1 MFGALQLG
9 LGLTRGQGGFEWYP
23 NRLFQSGD
31 ILLWYDPSDLTTM
44 FQDTTGVTPVTADGQ
59 SVAIVLDK
67 GQWGGK
73 TLEQVLA
80 DQTDKVVG
88 ARPFTGI
95 PAQVT
100 SASGGTLAMNGNAVR
115 LTIPSDTNSVRMEVD
130 FTGVVG
136 RYYKIVVQGATNFGL
151 TMAAWANLSLATP
164 GSTASTSPN
173 IQYIVRATGTACKL
187 RFYPRTSSGAAA
199 AQKAGDYVEFSEIS
213 IRELPGYHREQAT
226 GTSMPK
232 YKTGPNPAAAEN
244 SPDLKGIG
252 VIDITGIATAAT
264 YNTTTGEGSVSRVD
278 LSNQSFVTFSPL
290 DDTIYHAIDVTCL
303 TGTILVRVG
312 TFSGTGL
319 YTLPA
324 GASILVPMAL
334 TNRISITHTTAVGTS
349 TFVVNSLKEIP
360 ASAPYIH
367 WLLYDGT
374 DDSHST
380 SGINWGTDEVAACV
394 GLYKASDAAQA
405 CFAAF
410 GTNGGTAGVSAEQGL
425 ILAPGAAAATTYYAR
440 FVGSLT
446 PTQAVATGYAAPH
459 TGVVSVRG
467 KIATDVQGISVNQG
481 TEAFGSGDMG
491 TGNFGSAIP
500 VHFGRRAGSSLP
512 FNGREYQ
519 TVIRS
524 RLLSAAELSS
534 LETFVAEKTGVIL

>member
-9 LGLTRGQGGFEWYP
+9 LGLTSRQGGGLPWYP

-67 GQWGGK
+67 GQWEGR
-73 TLEQVLA
+73 TLAQVLA
-80 DQTDKVVG
+80 AQTDKVVG

-95 PAQVT
+95 PAQVMN
-100 SASGGTLAMNGNAVR
+100 ASGGTLAMNGNAVR

-151 TMAAWANLSLATP
+151 TMAAWVNLSLATP
-164 GSTASTSPN
+164 GFTASTSPN

-187 RFYPRTSSGAAA
+187 RFYPRTQSGAAA

-232 YKTGPNPAAAEN
+232 YKT
-244 SPDLKGIG
+244 D
-252 VIDITGIATAAT
+252 
-264 YNTTTGEGSVSRVD
+264 
-278 LSNQSFVTFSPL
+278 
-290 DDTIYHAIDVTCL
+290 
-303 TGTILVRVG
+303 GTL
-312 TFSGTGL
+312 
-319 YTLPA
+319 
-324 GASILVPMAL
+324 
-334 TNRISITHTTAVGTS
+334 
-349 TFVVNSLKEIP
+349 
-360 ASAPYIH
+360 H

-374 DDSHST
+374 DDSMQTST
-380 SGINWGTDEVAACV
+380 IAWGTDEFVLCG
-394 GLYKASDAAQA
+394 GLYKASDAASGMYA
-405 CFAAF
+405 ELSASVST
-410 GTNGGTAGVSAEQGL
+410 TNGSAYLANSGGAPNWSINSRGTLVAAAVGST
-425 ILAPGAAAATTYYAR
+425 GAAPNTAVLTGQAKISTDYLNLRGNGASI
-440 FVGSLT
+440 GSSSSD
-446 PTQAVATGYAAPH
+446 Q
-459 TGVVSVRG
+459 
-467 KIATDVQGISVNQG
+467 
-481 TEAFGSGDMG
+481 G
-491 TGNFGSAIP
+491 TGNYGSH
-500 VHFGRRAGSSLP
+500 VLNFGRRNNASLP
-512 FNGREYQ
+512 VNGREYQ

-534 LETFVAEKTGVIL
+534 LETFIAAKTGVIL